1 MSLFDLSHSMRAP
14 QLYPPDVSLAIA
26 SRSHGDGLGGRPGML
41 AGYRGLGG
49 ADGLGIGKFGSKKV
63 LVAFGPIPLPAGVTS
78 YVQDGGFGG
87 GEGGGCEGGAQ
98 KHVYRY
104 GFIQQPTFLGTPT
117 LLTPDVSNSN

>member
-1 MSLFDLSHSMRAP
+1 MASAMPLFDLSHSMRAP

-98 KHVYRY
+98 KPSQSIMYSTY
-104 GFIQQPTFLGTPT
+104 T
-117 LLTPDVSNSN
+117 